1 MAKGDSDVK
10 IEHPKGKT
18 YGECIQAENN
28 SIRLVDGIFCATLR
42 IINKP
47 KRMPREDALKYYSD
61 KLREIW
67 GKNDKNSVLLG

>member
-28 SIRLVDGIFCATLR
+28 SIRLVDGVFKATLQ
-42 IINKP
+42 ITNKP
-47 KRMPREDALKYYSD
+47 KPMPRKEALRYYGE
-61 KLREIW
+61 KLNRFW
-67 GKNDKNSVLLG
+67 KR